1 MFLFNLIIYKSFIN
15 KYNIY
20 YKKIMY
26 SMIKKIFLITI
37 LISIANAVLDFQK
50 NKMRSRSVM
59 VLFFN
64 ISRIITGQTAYQII
78 TNSNYQT
85 QISS

>member
-1 MFLFNLIIYKSFIN
+1 
-15 KYNIY
+15 
-20 YKKIMY
+20 
-26 SMIKKIFLITI
+26 MIKKIFLITI